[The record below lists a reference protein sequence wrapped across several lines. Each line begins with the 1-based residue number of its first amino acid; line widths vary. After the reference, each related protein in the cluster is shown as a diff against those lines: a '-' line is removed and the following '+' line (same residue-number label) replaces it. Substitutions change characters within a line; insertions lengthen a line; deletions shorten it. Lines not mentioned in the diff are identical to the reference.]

1 MMVGGVETSSRPVRR
16 SIRMIFPRRKTFRS
30 SVFLPLLLGLA
41 GAGALVPVA
50 RAQSSTTVDSSRQ
63 LFSVMCALHA
73 AGYESNVSST
83 GFHPVRARLRE
94 VLLRKHGPA
103 TEALREFYRNHEV
116 ADSSATLARFVSF
129 ALVTGPPPDF
139 KFVFSHDEL
148 PPEVL
153 ALEGFN
159 EILANFDR
167 EAGIEGLWR
176 SVQFEYDRE
185 IRRVS
190 GPTGNIVQ
198 VATGYLRELP
208 KMRRGRSF
216 TVIVEPMIGGR
227 TTFRNV
233 GDRYAIM
240 LRPGAELPL
249 DDIRHAYLHYLL
261 DPLPYRFK
269 AATNSKR
276 IFLNY
281 AARAPRLPA
290 EYKDDFESLL
300 TECLVK
306 AVELRL
312 SKLSPEKLAAD
323 INAAEASGFVLVR
336 ALHRELLR
344 GFDQSEP
351 PMSLYFPDLLRGISL
366 GEEGKRLEK
375 VQFAPTEAAPAS
387 AEPAA
392 ELSELDA
399 WLIEGDRQIAAQD
412 GVAASATFGRILA
425 KYPGQPRAL
434 YGLAVSLVLRGE
446 VDKAKELFQDLV
458 SATSVGSQASEK
470 RPPFVVA
477 WSHVHLGR
485 IYDLERNRELALSE
499 YRAALA
505 VEGAPDAA
513 RIAAR
518 RGIEKGMQ
526 PSKNEGVPQRP

>member
-1 MMVGGVETSSRPVRR
+1 M
-16 SIRMIFPRRKTFRS
+16 F
-30 SVFLPLLLGLA
+30 
-41 GAGALVPVA
+41 GAGAPAA
-50 RAQSSTTVDSSRQ
+50 RAQQTGVSVDSSRQ

-83 GFHPVRARLRE
+83 GFHPVRTRLRE
-94 VLLRKHGPA
+94 VLLRKKGPA
-103 TEALREFYRNHEV
+103 TDAMREFYRNHEV
-116 ADSSATLARFVSF
+116 ADSSATLARYVSF
-129 ALVTGPPPDF
+129 ALVTGLPPGF
-139 KFVFSHDEL
+139 KFIVSRDEL

-159 EILANFDR
+159 EVLAKFDR
-167 EAGIEGLWR
+167 EAGIEELWR

-185 IRRVS
+185 IRRFSAPVA
-190 GPTGNIVQ
+190 NIVFL
-198 VATGYLRELP
+198 VNGYLRELP
-208 KMRRGRSF
+208 KPRIGRSF
-216 TVIVEPMIGGR
+216 AVIVEPLIGGKTSSR
-227 TTFRNV
+227 SV

-240 LRPGAELPL
+240 LSPGSELPL

-261 DPLPYRFK
+261 DPLPLRFK

-290 EYKDDFESLL
+290 EFKDDFDALL

-312 SKLSPEKLAAD
+312 SKPSPEKLAAEID
-323 INAAEASGFVLVR
+323 AAEASGFVLVR

-344 GFDQSEP
+344 SFDQSEP
-351 PMSLYFPDLLRGISL
+351 PMNMYFPDLLRGISL
-366 GEEGKRLEK
+366 GEEGKRLET
-375 VQFAPTEAAPAS
+375 VQFAP
-387 AEPAA
+387 AEVAPAA
-392 ELSELDA
+392 EPNAEVSELDA
-399 WLIEGDRQIAAQD
+399 WIIEGDRSIAAQD
-412 GVAASATFGRILA
+412 GVTAGATFERILS

-434 YGLAVSLVLRGE
+434 YGLAVSLVLRRE
-446 VDKAKELFQDLV
+446 VDKAKEIFLGLV
-458 SATSVGSQASEK
+458 SATSAAPQTSEK
-470 RPPFVVA
+470 KPPFVVA

-485 IYDLERNRELALSE
+485 IYDLEQNRELALSE

-518 RGIEKGMQ
+518 RGIDKGSQ

>member
-1 MMVGGVETSSRPVRR
+1 MVGGVETSSRPVRR
-16 SIRMIFPRRKTFRS
+16 SIRQRFPRKASCFP
-30 SVFLPLLLGLA
+30 VFLVLLLWFA
-41 GAGALVPVA
+41 CAGALAPVA
-50 RAQSSTTVDSSRQ
+50 RAQTNVSVDSSRQ
-63 LFSVMCALHA
+63 LFAVMCALHA

-83 GFHPVRARLRE
+83 NFHPVRTRLRE

-103 TEALREFYRNHEV
+103 TDALREFYRNHEV
-116 ADSSATLARFVSF
+116 ADSSATLARYVSF

-139 KFVFSHDEL
+139 KFIVSHDEL

-159 EILANFDR
+159 EILAKFDR
-167 EAGIEGLWR
+167 EAGIEELWK

-185 IRRVS
+185 IRRLS
-190 GPTGNIVQ
+190 QPMANIVFL
-198 VATGYLRELP
+198 ANGYLRELP
-208 KMRRGRSF
+208 KAHRTRSF
-216 TVIVEPMIGGR
+216 TVMVEPMIGGR
-227 TTFRNV
+227 TTFRSV

-240 LRPGAELPL
+240 LRPGPELPL
-249 DDIRHAYLHYLL
+249 LDIRHAYLHYLL
-261 DPLPYRFK
+261 DPLPLRYK

-276 IFLNY
+276 IFLHY

-290 EYKDDFESLL
+290 EFKDDFEALL

-312 SKLSPEKLAAD
+312 SKHSPETLAAAID
-323 INAAEASGFVLVR
+323 TAEASGFVLVR
-336 ALHRELLR
+336 ALYRELLR

-351 PMSLYFPDLLRGISL
+351 PMNLFFPDLLRGISL
-366 GEEGKRLEK
+366 GEEGKRLET
-375 VQFAPTEAAPAS
+375 VQFAPLEVAPAA

-392 ELSELDA
+392 ELTELDE
-399 WLIEGDRQIAAQD
+399 WIIEGDRQIAGQD
-412 GVAASATFGRILA
+412 GVAAGATFERIIA
-425 KYPGQPRAL
+425 KFPGQPRAL

-446 VDKAKELFQDLV
+446 VDKAKVLFQDLV
-458 SATSVGSQASEK
+458 TATSSGPQTSEK
-470 RPPFVVA
+470 KPPFVVA

-485 IYDLERNRELALSE
+485 IYDLERHRELALSE

-518 RGIEKGMQ
+518 RGLEKGIL
-526 PSKNEGVPQRP
+526 PSKKEGERERP

>member
-1 MMVGGVETSSRPVRR
+1 
-16 SIRMIFPRRKTFRS
+16 MILPQRKAFWP

-41 GAGALVPVA
+41 GAGALAPEA
-50 RAQSSTTVDSSRQ
+50 RAQSSVSVDSSRQ

-94 VLLRKHGPA
+94 VLLRKQGPA
-103 TEALREFYRNHEV
+103 TEALREFYRNHEL
-116 ADSSATLARFVSF
+116 ADSSATLARYVSF
-129 ALVTGPPPDF
+129 ALVTGPPPEF
-139 KFVFSHDEL
+139 KFVFVHDEL

-153 ALEGFN
+153 ALQGLN

-167 EAGIEGLWR
+167 EAGIEELWR
-176 SVQFEYDRE
+176 SVQFEYVRE

-190 GPTGNIVQ
+190 EPAGSIVQ
-198 VATGYLRELP
+198 IATGYLRELP
-208 KMRRGRSF
+208 KLRPGRTF

-290 EYKDDFESLL
+290 EFKDDFEALL

-312 SKLSPEKLAAD
+312 SKLSPEKLAAE
-323 INAAEASGFVLVR
+323 INAAEATGFVLVR
-336 ALHRELLR
+336 PLHRELLR

-366 GEEGKRLEK
+366 GEEGKRLEALP
-375 VQFAPTEAAPAS
+375 FATAPAT
-387 AEPAA
+387 AGPAA
-392 ELSELDA
+392 EVSELDA

-412 GVAASATFGRILA
+412 GVAAAAAFERILA
-425 KYPGQPRAL
+425 RYPGQPRAL
-434 YGLAVSLVLRGE
+434 YGLAVSLVVRGE

-458 SATSVGSQASEK
+458 SATSAGPQASEK
-470 RPPFVVA
+470 KPPFVVA

>member
-1 MMVGGVETSSRPVRR
+1 MFLGV
-16 SIRMIFPRRKTFRS
+16 
-30 SVFLPLLLGLA
+30 LA
-41 GAGALVPVA
+41 PGA
-50 RAQSSTTVDSSRQ
+50 RAQTNVSVDSSRQ
-63 LFSVMCALHA
+63 LFAVMCALHA

-83 GFHPVRARLRE
+83 NFHPVRTRLRE

-103 TEALREFYRNHEV
+103 TDALREFYRNHEV
-116 ADSSATLARFVSF
+116 ADASATLARYVSF
-129 ALVTGPPPDF
+129 ALVTGPPPEF
-139 KFVFSHDEL
+139 KFIVSRDEL

-159 EILANFDR
+159 EILAKFDR
-167 EAGIEGLWR
+167 EAGIEELWK

-185 IRRVS
+185 IRRLSEPVA
-190 GPTGNIVQ
+190 NIIF
-198 VATGYLRELP
+198 VANGYLRELP
-208 KMRRGRSF
+208 KSRLGRSF
-216 TVIVEPMIGGR
+216 SVIVEPMIGGK
-227 TTFRNV
+227 TSFRSV
-233 GDRYAIM
+233 GNRYAIM

-249 DDIRHAYLHYLL
+249 DEIRHAYLHYLL
-261 DPLPYRFK
+261 DPLPLRYK
-269 AATNSKR
+269 AATNSKH

-290 EYKDDFESLL
+290 ELKDDFDALL

-312 SKLSPEKLAAD
+312 SKLSPEKLAAE

-344 GFDQSEP
+344 GFDQAEP
-351 PMSLYFPDLLRGISL
+351 PMNLFFPSLLRGISI
-366 GEEGKRLEK
+366 GEEGKRLET
-375 VQFAPTEAAPAS
+375 VPFARIEAAPTTA
-387 AEPAA
+387 APAA
-392 ELSELDA
+392 ELTELDE
-399 WLIEGDRQIAAQD
+399 WIIEGDRHIAAQD
-412 GVAASATFGRILA
+412 GASAAAAFQRILA

-434 YGLAVSLVLRGE
+434 YGLAVALVLRGE

-458 SATSVGSQASEK
+458 SVTSAGPQTSEK
-470 RPPFVVA
+470 KPPFVVA

-513 RIAAR
+513 RMAAR
-518 RGIEKGMQ
+518 RGMEKGIP
-526 PSKNEGVPQRP
+526 PSKKEGEPQRP

>member
-1 MMVGGVETSSRPVRR
+1 MSFGV
-16 SIRMIFPRRKTFRS
+16 
-30 SVFLPLLLGLA
+30 LA
-41 GAGALVPVA
+41 PVA
-50 RAQSSTTVDSSRQ
+50 HAQANVSVDSSRQ
-63 LFSVMCALHA
+63 LFAVMCALHA
-73 AGYESNVSST
+73 AGYESNVSSAS
-83 GFHPVRARLRE
+83 FHPVRARLRE
-94 VLLRKHGPA
+94 VLLRKQGPA

-116 ADSSATLARFVSF
+116 TDPSATMARFVSF
-129 ALVTGPPPDF
+129 ALVTGPPPAF

-167 EAGIEGLWR
+167 EAGIEELWR

-185 IRRVS
+185 IRRLSDPVS
-190 GPTGNIVQ
+190 NIVY
-198 VATGYLRELP
+198 VSNGYLRELTKRSP
-208 KMRRGRSF
+208 GRSF

-227 TTFRNV
+227 TSFRNV
-233 GDRYAIM
+233 ADRYAIM

-249 DDIRHAYLHYLL
+249 DEIRHAYLHFLL
-261 DPLPYRFK
+261 DPLPYRYK

-281 AARAPRLPA
+281 AGRAPRLPA

-312 SKLSPEKLAAD
+312 SKLSSEKLAAE

-344 GFDQSEP
+344 KFDQSEP
-351 PMSLYFPDLLRGISL
+351 PMSQFFPDFLRGISI
-366 GEEGKRLEK
+366 GEEGKRLET
-375 VQFAPTEAAPAS
+375 VQFAAAEAALAP
-387 AEPAA
+387 AEPATEA
-392 ELSELDA
+392 SELDE
-399 WLIEGDRQIAAQD
+399 WLIAGDRQIAAQD
-412 GVAASATFGRILA
+412 GVAAGATFERILG

-434 YGLAVSLVLRGE
+434 YGLAVSLVLRRE
-446 VDKAKELFQDLV
+446 VDRAKEMFQDLV
-458 SATSVGSQASEK
+458 SATSAGAQTSEK
-470 RPPFVVA
+470 KPPFVVA

-485 IYDLERNRELALSE
+485 IHDLEGNRELALSE

-518 RGIEKGMQ
+518 RGIERGTP
-526 PSKNEGVPQRP
+526 PSKKVGAPQFP